1 MPKRERELR
10 KITVSVEWF
19 TVCLTDETFV
29 DALSHLIVMKLIE
42 CFIIASLLMRKPQY
56 REIISYVQGPDRQRQ
71 VTDCRLLRTGCRL
84 WPWHCRK

>member
-1 MPKRERELR
+1 MPKRKRELR

-42 CFIIASLLMRKPQY
+42 CYYYHQFIDEKTTVQRDSFICPRSRQIETGDRLQTFAY
-56 REIISYVQGPDRQRQ
+56 RV
-71 VTDCRLLRTGCRL
+71 
-84 WPWHCRK
+84 